1 MMSHKNTEY
10 AIVTGA
16 GNGIGSSIAKQ
27 LNLDGFEVIGVDIN
41 FKNYD
46 LDLKIE
52 GDITERKTISK
63 AIEMLDDE
71 VSNIVLVNAAGITI
85 REINENNWLESF
97 DKTLNINLRSPY
109 IWSNEIGK
117 LQMKI
122 GKGRIIN
129 VSSLASFL
137 SFPGNPGYD
146 SSKGGLL
153 QLTKSF
159 AHLLGPHGVTCNS
172 IAPGYIKTR
181 MTEKSL
187 SDSEIYNKRVART
200 LVKRIGIPEDIANVA
215 SFLASEKSAYITGQQ
230 IVVDGGY
237 SVQGI

>member
-1 MMSHKNTEY
+1 MSNQNKEF

-16 GNGIGSSIAKQ
+16 GNGIGSAIAKQ
-27 LNLDGFEVIGVDIN
+27 LKLDGFEVIGVDIDSI
-41 FKNYD
+41 NYD
-46 LDLKIE
+46 LDLIIE
-52 GDITERKTISK
+52 GDITERSTIVK
-63 AIEMLDDE
+63 AQEMLDHAAT
-71 VSNIVLVNAAGITI
+71 NIVLVNAAGITVRDI
-85 REINENNWLESF
+85 KEDNWLESF
-97 DKTLNINLRSPY
+97 DKTLNINLRAPF
-109 IWSNEIGK
+109 IWSNEIAK

-129 VSSLASFL
+129 ISSLASFL

-146 SSKGGLL
+146 SSKGGIL

-181 MTEKSL
+181 MTEISL
-187 SDSEIYNKRVART
+187 ANSEIYDRRVART
-200 LVKRIGIPEDIANVA
+200 LVKRIGTPEDIANVA
-215 SFLASEKSAYITGQQ
+215 SFLASDKSAYVTGQQ